1 MTRIYWP
8 LRVVENS
15 IAALESPTPV
25 DGMAL
30 SKAIFCVRYVGK
42 VIFLVSFFPKV
53 RNQLSLGG
61 RDAFSFNIWRTSL
74 QVSRV
79 AFQ

>member
-1 MTRIYWP
+1 M
-8 LRVVENS
+8 L
-15 IAALESPTPV
+15 L
-25 DGMAL
+25 
-30 SKAIFCVRYVGK
+30 
-42 VIFLVSFFPKV
+42 LVSFFPKV
-53 RNQLSLGG
+53 RSQFFLAG